1 MTSRRN
7 FLTLVGAGAAASLL
21 GCAPTARR
29 DPPPTAIEDRL
40 LVDTTGGLVLLHGE
54 VIDAL
59 GPAATTADGQT
70 IFTAQP
76 VGADTELRILSA
88 RTGEVTRSVHL
99 AGRWT
104 PSTGGSFGDVVALL
118 PPSYTSDTYPP
129 AGRSGTSMMVVS
141 GEQVH
146 RLDLPGNYTPDA
158 FARDATGLFV
168 LDWLPSTSPEHYRV
182 REVQLAGGEVALSG
196 EGKVTWVRDFDPAA
210 PNKPHGMGVQF
221 LRLDAPSREV
231 VNQMLARK
239 AAGNSGAVRM
249 PLGTAGSG
257 RVRSGANGT
266 GLPAARIDTSVD
278 LASELGID
286 EARLKRAVERV
297 RLSNGRV
304 SGEADELEAL
314 LRPEPIESVSVA
326 QALVELPRLLDP
338 AARRMS
344 GAFRPL
350 GELYP
355 KQALGAKD
363 DDRGNR

>member
-1 MTSRRN
+1 VSSDQPSSSN
-7 FLTLVGAGAAASLL
+7 GSNGQNGVAPHAAPVRVRLRYAAFETFIEKF
-21 GCAPTARR
+21 APNVTR
-29 DPPPTAIEDRL
+29 
-40 LVDTTGGLVLLHGE
+40 GGLFLASRTPRPVGE
-54 VIDAL
+54 VF
-59 GPAATTADGQT
+59 Q
-70 IFTAQP
+70 F
-76 VGADTELRILSA
+76 
-88 RTGEVTRSVHL
+88 
-99 AGRWT
+99 
-104 PSTGGSFGDVVALL
+104 
-118 PPSYTSDTYPP
+118 
-129 AGRSGTSMMVVS
+129 
-141 GEQVH
+141 
-146 RLDLPGNYTPDA
+146 
-158 FARDATGLFV
+158 
-168 LDWLPSTSPEHYRV
+168 
-182 REVQLAGGEVALSG
+182 EVQLAGGEVALSG

-350 GELYP
+350 AELYP
-355 KQALGAKD
+355 NQALGAKD